1 MTAKAQDGFPFQWI
15 PEMIYTDNGP
25 IAKSQ
30 VFQNVMDCL
39 GIKLATHLPNG
50 KDGRRVTA
58 RSKGK
63 VERPFRTVKEACALP
78 CTTFTN
84 LKPKQKLTCGCISIC
99 CITTTSRTE
108 LSHTRG
114 WKIGCETYPRAA
126 CARCAVGSGSVLL
139 PALRNEGKWVQMPE
153 YQLKVWLMK

>member
-1 MTAKAQDGFPFQWI
+1 MTAKAQDGFPFQGI

-63 VERPFRTVKEACALP
+63 VERPFRTVKEAHETLYHFHEPQTETEANLWLHQYLLHYNDQLHRIEPHSRMEDWVRNLP
-78 CTTFTN
+78 
-84 LKPKQKLTCGCISIC
+84 K
-99 CITTTSRTE
+99 
-108 LSHTRG
+108 
-114 WKIGCETYPRAA
+114 
-126 CARCAVGSGSVLL
+126 SG
-139 PALRNEGKWVQMPE
+139 LRSMCS
-153 YQLKVWLMK
+153 